1 MTLSVP
7 WGILGFVAGW
17 CWRKVERALFYKT
30 YLHSHRRWT
39 SKHSL
44 GSFWEPLGEHLEYSV
59 YLAEFT
65 DAQPQ
70 ESRIALKS
78 MQGTVSRIECVFE
91 GRGMGA
97 KFQDR
102 IIAVD
107 LDTSPTIFKLIN
119 QPVCELIEVT
129 KDRVRF
135 SLDTYRLIHCN
146 VELSNG
152 RNIVIPDGLTQTLTQ
167 TSTLNSQWSKR
178 WDMEWNLDAVQFAK
192 QELEIYWRWFGTYS
206 YSGMYVPVADGGP
219 KYAAPWVRVGAKA
232 IGWVMSNRWLVTAQF
247 WMAIWS
253 GLWVLDQDDRL
264 RWRWKKP
271 VSDSDV

>member
-1 MTLSVP
+1 MALSIPLGVV
-7 WGILGFVAGW
+7 GFVAGW

-39 SKHSL
+39 SKHDL
-44 GSFWEPLGEHLEYSV
+44 GSFWNPLGEYLEYSV
-59 YLAEFT
+59 YLAEST

-70 ESRIALKS
+70 ESRIALRS
-78 MQGTVSRIECVFE
+78 MEGTVNRLECVFE
-91 GRGMGA
+91 GRGMGV
-97 KFQDR
+97 KYQDR

-107 LDTSPTIFKLIN
+107 LDTSPAIFKLIN

-129 KDRVRF
+129 NDRVRF
-135 SLDTYRLIHCN
+135 SLDTYRLIHCSID
-146 VELSNG
+146 LSNG
-152 RNIVIPDGLTQTLTQ
+152 HNIVVPDGLTQTLTQ
-167 TSTLNSQWSKR
+167 TSTWNSQWSKR
-178 WDMEWNLDAVQFAK
+178 WDMDWNLDAVKFAQ

-232 IGWVMSNRWLVTAQF
+232 IGWVMSNRWLLTAQF
-247 WMAIWS
+247 WLAIWS

-264 RWRWKKP
+264 IWRWKKP
-271 VSDSDV
+271 VSDSGV